1 MVGGGPAS
9 TAWLTML
16 LAAPR
21 SMVSSMPTDVFDRCG
36 FTN

>member
-1 MVGGGPAS
+1 
-9 TAWLTML
+9 ML